1 MERLT
6 KPKRRPTSKRPGR
19 ALTRREHSALMT
31 GLSLEA
37 YNVITDAVRAM
48 GASPKEQGEALR
60 LALKGK
66 RRLRPSQTVL
76 KNELAISLIVETWR
90 RDALYTQSDG
100 APKVLAVR
108 GKGATLESLV
118 KRFAPQLSLDA
129 AVDMLCTQCEV
140 RSIKGDKIALV
151 GDPVH
156 FMKKT
161 PATSLAWMI
170 GQVRRLAGTCV
181 FNAAIPIHKRGTGR
195 FERRVSGA
203 LNPAQYAVWSQQVRQ
218 QLQETSDR
226 VEKGLGPQDP
236 KRLTGNEKVC
246 GIGLFIFV
254 DDDELG

>member
-1 MERLT
+1 
-6 KPKRRPTSKRPGR
+6 
-19 ALTRREHSALMT
+19 MT

-48 GASPKEQGEALR
+48 GASPKEQGDALK
-60 LALKGK
+60 LALAGK
-66 RRLRPSQTVL
+66 RGLRPSQTVL
-76 KNELAISLIVETWR
+76 KNESAITLIVETWR
-90 RDALYTQSDG
+90 RDPLYTQSDG
-100 APKVLAVR
+100 APRVLAVR

-118 KRFAPQLSLDA
+118 KRFAPQLPLDA

-140 RSIKGDKIALV
+140 RSIKGEKIALV
-151 GDPVH
+151 GNPVH
-156 FMKKT
+156 LMKKT

-181 FNAAIPIHKRGTGR
+181 FNVAIPTHQRGTGR

-203 LNPAQYAVWSQQVRQ
+203 LTPAQYALWSQQVRE

-236 KRLTGNEKVC
+236 KRFTGNEKIC